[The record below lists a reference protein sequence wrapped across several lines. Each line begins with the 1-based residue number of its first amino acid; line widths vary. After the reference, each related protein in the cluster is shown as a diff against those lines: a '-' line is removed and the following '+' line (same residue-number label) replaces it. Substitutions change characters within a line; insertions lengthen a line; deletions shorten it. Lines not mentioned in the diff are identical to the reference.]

1 MILEKHIST
10 LLFSHDCVVIPE
22 FGAFITQ
29 KVNAA
34 FRQEDAVF
42 SPPAKQLAFNPALV
56 KNDGLLIQQVAQFEH
71 LSFEKA
77 KEEVENAV
85 QFWKNHLDNNS
96 QLNLEGIGTLSKN
109 ADASLSFI
117 PVQNNFLLSSFGL
130 KEVKATYILP
140 AGTHQGSGTTWWKV
154 ASVIPILLGGY
165 LYFGKPKPVTDFVN
179 EQWSGFVSPILN
191 PSAGAESVKRSVI
204 GSVEENTA
212 GKYIVKDFT
221 VYDYQV
227 IAGAFRVKSEAETL
241 EKELQSQGYEFAKL
255 TQKKGSYYYVA
266 FKTFPTKEE
275 ALMFRKEV
283 HEEFPQ
289 TWVLSLKE

>member
-10 LLFSHDCVVIPE
+10 LLFNHNCVAVPE

-29 KVNAA
+29 KVNAS

-42 SPPAKQLAFNPALV
+42 SPPAKQLAFNPAV
-56 KNDGLLIQQVAQFEH
+56 IKNDGLLIQQVAQFEG

-77 KEEVENAV
+77 CEEVEGIV
-85 QFWKNHLDNNS
+85 QFWKNHLENNA
-96 QLNLEGIGTLSKN
+96 QLSLEGIGDFSKT
-109 ADASLSFI
+109 ADGALLFT
-117 PVQNNFLLSSFGL
+117 PVQDNFLLSSFGL

-140 AGTHQGSGTTWWKV
+140 AESRRASGTMWWKV

-179 EQWSGFVSPILN
+179 EQWSGFVSPMLN
-191 PSAGAESVKRSVI
+191 PSAGAELVKKSVI
-204 GSVEENTA
+204 RSVEENA
-212 GKYIVKDFT
+212 ADKYVVKDFT

-227 IAGAFRVKSEAETL
+227 IAGAFRVRSEAETL
-241 EKELQSQGYEFAKL
+241 EKDLQSQGYEFAKL